1 MEQNTKW
8 ALEIGGVATV
18 ALHPKDISCQYL
30 LYAARSVATLMYD
43 DLGITS
49 STDKFLGR
57 F

>member
-1 MEQNTKW
+1 VEQNTKW